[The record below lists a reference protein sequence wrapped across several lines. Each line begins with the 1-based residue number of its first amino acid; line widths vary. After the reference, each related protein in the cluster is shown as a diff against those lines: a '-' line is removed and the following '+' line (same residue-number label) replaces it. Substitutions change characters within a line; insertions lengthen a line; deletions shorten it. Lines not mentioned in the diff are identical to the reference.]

1 MEEHDIEPGR
11 TYDPALWQFS
21 VRRKDGKWLTRPIPT
36 EGTLVGNRPD
46 WSAVIP
52 DGWRF
57 DSFDDAR
64 DAAVFHGAD
73 EAQFSVIASPRKPG
87 DWLKQEGD
95 WAPKAA

>member
-11 TYDPALWQFS
+11 SNDPALWHFS

-46 WSAVIP
+46 WSAIIAE
-52 DGWRF
+52 GWRF
-57 DSFDDAR
+57 ETFDEAEK
-64 DAAVFHGAD
+64 AALFHGS
-73 EAQFSVIASPRKPG
+73 EKEQFRVIASPRKPG

-95 WAPKAA
+95 WAPLAA